1 VAKLDAADGSD
12 LHADLRALFFFNLT
26 SDRIYAVRE
35 EQQYKPRKMMTID
48 ETPNEIQ
55 TRNKY
60 AEKIARPRL
69 LWMEERK
76 REKRSATKT
85 QERCNLGYGRN

>member
-1 VAKLDAADGSD
+1 VATLDS
-12 LHADLRALFFFNLT
+12 FFFLTLT
-26 SDRIYAVRE
+26 SDRIGLWMLYVKK
-35 EQQYKPRKMMTID
+35 QQHKTMKKMTID

-69 LWMEERK
+69 LRMEERK